1 MPVRDEIDRL
11 PGYTYKEYDAEVK
24 LDQNEAPED
33 LPANLKSAIF
43 EKLKTVPLHRY
54 PQLGATDLQRT
65 IATYFNWPDDGIV
78 VAGGSNILIRS
89 LIIAGAIGRSVVSVK
104 PTFPIYSDQARI
116 LGTELY
122 EVPLNPDFSLPLAE
136 LRDTL
141 VSHTGVIFLANPAAP
156 TGNLFTQKKV
166 EELLEITSKNWIFVI
181 DEAYHQFAGTSA
193 LPLVERYPHVVSLR
207 TLSKAYGLAGCRIG
221 FALAQPSLATQ
232 IAKVGM
238 PFSVSSLQVI
248 TAQTVLEQDAFFK
261 DRLKTTIAERQR
273 VINRLNHL
281 NLQTFPSVTNFVLF
295 RVSNPGQV
303 FEGLLNEGVLIRRQ
317 DHLDGLRGALRVTIG
332 SKAQNDRFLEALSLV
347 LGGKV
352 YD

>member
-141 VSHTGVIFLANPAAP
+141 ASHTGVIFLANPAAP

-181 DEAYHQFAGTSA
+181 DEAYHQSAGTSA
-193 LPLVERYPHVVSLR
+193 LP
-207 TLSKAYGLAGCRIG
+207 
-221 FALAQPSLATQ
+221 F
-232 IAKVGM
+232 
-238 PFSVSSLQVI
+238 I
-248 TAQTVLEQDAFFK
+248 TT
-261 DRLKTTIAERQR
+261 
-273 VINRLNHL
+273 
-281 NLQTFPSVTNFVLF
+281 
-295 RVSNPGQV
+295 
-303 FEGLLNEGVLIRRQ
+303 
-317 DHLDGLRGALRVTIG
+317 
-332 SKAQNDRFLEALSLV
+332 
-347 LGGKV
+347 
-352 YD
+352 